1 MSDSNSRIINT
12 TRNTIVGYITFVM
25 SILVNFVTRTFF
37 IKFLST
43 EALGINGLFSNV
55 ISIFFYLN

>member
-1 MSDSNSRIINT
+1 MSDSNSRIINA

-37 IKFLST
+37 IKFLSK
-43 EALGINGLFSNV
+43 EALG
-55 ISIFFYLN
+55 

>member
-37 IKFLST
+37 IKFLSK